1 MSMQQLLNTENR
13 LRELS
18 HRVEQALQ
26 HWLPPEQTHPTSLH
40 QAMRY
45 CTLNGGKRIR
55 PALIYATGM
64 ALGIPL
70 SKLDRPA
77 CAVELV
83 HTYSLIH
90 DDLPAMD
97 NDDLRRGKPTCH
109 MAYDEATAILTGDA
123 IQALAFHILA
133 QGDIVDADAANQLK
147 MVETLAHAASS
158 RGMAGGQAIDL
169 NSVGKE
175 LNLAEL
181 EDMHI
186 HKTGALI
193 RASVIMAA
201 FAKDSVPESTLARL
215 DHYAKCI
222 GLAFQIHDDI
232 LDVEGDTQTLGK
244 PQGSDSQ
251 RNKPTYPA
259 LLGLN
264 QAKARATALHDEAIQ
279 SLAGFGEQADLL
291 RQIATYIVKRVK

>member
-1 MSMQQLLNTENR
+1 MLTGEGM
-13 LRELS
+13 
-18 HRVEQALQ
+18 QALG
-26 HWLPPEQTHPTSLH
+26 L
-40 QAMRY
+40 
-45 CTLNGGKRIR
+45 
-55 PALIYATGM
+55 
-64 ALGIPL
+64 
-70 SKLDRPA
+70 
-77 CAVELV
+77 
-83 HTYSLIH
+83 
-90 DDLPAMD
+90 
-97 NDDLRRGKPTCH
+97 
-109 MAYDEATAILTGDA
+109 
-123 IQALAFHILA
+123 HILA
-133 QGDIVDADAANQLK
+133 QGEVVDADAANRLK

-186 HKTGALI
+186 HKTGTLI

-201 FAKDSVPESTLARL
+201 FAKDSVAESTLAKL

-251 RNKPTYPA
+251 QNKPTYPA

-279 SLAGFGEQADLL
+279 SLAGFDEGAELL